1 MDSRGLLP
9 KTMPWVLSDLWE
21 TRLQVLPWVSQA
33 AQGLRIC
40 LSMQEMQELWV
51 QSLDREDPLEKE
63 TATHSSI
70 LACEIPW
77 TEEPGGLES
86 MRSQRDGHSWEV
98 EHAAGSV
105 QNLLLYWPPI
115 AMNRPVEDLKLF
127 CFFFN
132 SLIQSTSS
140 FFFLINLNFFL
151 KSLLNLLHYFF
162 CIIFS
167 GFFWP
172 WCMWYLSSPVKDR
185 THTPCVRRQILN
197 HRLPGRTPGHFLG
210 GLSSSSLETQSSLWE
225 SICPD

>member
-1 MDSRGLLP
+1 MGNHAPGTSLGFSGGTGVKNMPVNAGDARAVGSIPGSGRSSGEGDSNPLQHSCLWNPMDRGAWWARVHEVTKRRTQLRGWACSRL
-9 KTMPWVLSDLWE
+9 
-21 TRLQVLPWVSQA
+21 
-33 AQGLRIC
+33 C
-40 LSMQEMQELWV
+40 
-51 QSLDREDPLEKE
+51 
-63 TATHSSI
+63 
-70 LACEIPW
+70 
-77 TEEPGGLES
+77 TE
-86 MRSQRDGHSWEV
+86 
-98 EHAAGSV
+98 

-127 CFFFN
+127 CFFLTVW
-132 SLIQSTSS
+132 SRALLL
-140 FFFLINLNFFL
+140 FFLINLNFFL

-210 GLSSSSLETQSSLWE
+210 RLSSSSLETQSALWE

>member
-21 TRLQVLPWVSQA
+21 TMLQVLPWVSQA

-86 MRSQRDGHSWEV
+86 MRSQRDGHS
-98 EHAAGSV
+98 
-105 QNLLLYWPPI
+105 
-115 AMNRPVEDLKLF
+115 
-127 CFFFN
+127 
-132 SLIQSTSS
+132 
-140 FFFLINLNFFL
+140 
-151 KSLLNLLHYFF
+151 
-162 CIIFS
+162 
-167 GFFWP
+167 
-172 WCMWYLSSPVKDR
+172 
-185 THTPCVRRQILN
+185 
-197 HRLPGRTPGHFLG
+197 
-210 GLSSSSLETQSSLWE
+210 
-225 SICPD
+225 

>member
-1 MDSRGLLP
+1 MISTSCYHPLVTIPSNIMDSRGLLP

-21 TRLQVLPWVSQA
+21 TMLQVLPWVSQA

-140 FFFLINLNFFL
+140 FFF
-151 KSLLNLLHYFF
+151 
-162 CIIFS
+162 
-167 GFFWP
+167 
-172 WCMWYLSSPVKDR
+172 
-185 THTPCVRRQILN
+185 
-197 HRLPGRTPGHFLG
+197 
-210 GLSSSSLETQSSLWE
+210 
-225 SICPD
+225 